1 MHDSKQYAEMET
13 GDTTFAF
20 ADDEL
25 AALNVPVKYRKNLS
39 NEMPGGIEV
48 VLVSPDIDA
57 A

>member
-1 MHDSKQYAEMET
+1 MET